1 MSIAFLVI
9 DMQKEFYELE
19 HCKETMTSTIDYI
32 NETAELFRK
41 TGNPVVIIQDE
52 EAGEG
57 PGSKGYEFIDDIK
70 IEPTDI
76 KISKIF
82 SNAFW
87 KTDLEKI
94 LKEKG
99 VKFVVI
105 SGFAAEYCV
114 LFTLN
119 GAEER
124 GFGASLLQ
132 HGVAGLSKAH
142 VDETH
147 LIRATVSLETI
158 FYMLTK

>member
-9 DMQKEFYELE
+9 DMQKEFYQLE
-19 HCKETMTSTIDYI
+19 HCKETMVGTIDYI

-41 TGNPVVIIQDE
+41 TGHPVVIVQDE

-57 PGSKGYEFIDDIK
+57 PGSKGYELMDEIKTEISDIR
-70 IEPTDI
+70 
-76 KISKIF
+76 ISKIY

-87 KTDLEKI
+87 KTDLEKL
-94 LKEKG
+94 LKDRG
-99 VKFVVI
+99 VKFVIV

-132 HGVAGLSKAH
+132 HGVAGLSKTR
-142 VDETH
+142 VDETY
-147 LIRATVSLETI
+147 LIRPTVSLETI
-158 FYMLTK
+158 FYMLTE